1 MLTAWLLLAAPA
13 IAAILLWGAWG
24 WFGIAV
30 VVTVLEYVAFRRTE
44 RFSARVWRTVGVGRR
59 NRQARRNEGVYLLT
73 VVAGI
78 ALLVVGLIGP

>member
-1 MLTAWLLLAAPA
+1 
-13 IAAILLWGAWG
+13 
-24 WFGIAV
+24 
-30 VVTVLEYVAFRRTE
+30 VLEYVAFRRTE

-59 NRQARRNEGVYLLT
+59 HRQARVNEGLYLLT

>member
-59 NRQARRNEGVYLLT
+59 NRQARINEGIYLLT
-73 VVAGI
+73 VAAGI

>member
-59 NRQARRNEGVYLLT
+59 NRQARMNEGLYLLS
-73 VVAGI
+73 VIAGI
-78 ALLVVGLIGP
+78 ALLIVGLIGP

>member
-24 WFGIAV
+24 WFGLAV
-30 VVTVLEYVAFRRTE
+30 VVTVLEYVAFRRTG

-59 NRQARRNEGVYLLT
+59 NRQARLNEGVYLLT
-73 VVAGI
+73 VVVGI
-78 ALLVVGLIGP
+78 ALLVVGLFGA

>member
-24 WFGIAV
+24 WFGVAV
-30 VVTVLEYVAFRRTE
+30 VVMVLEYVAFRRTE

-59 NRQARRNEGVYLLT
+59 NRQARMNEGLYLLT
-73 VVAGI
+73 VIAGI